1 MNNAA
6 RKEEE
11 QRVQR
16 AAEREGRRMR
26 RRRGNLFE
34 TCNDL
39 LYKLMTQFSHSD
51 RERKDTPNDHLDG
64 MSSDDEIPEHE
75 NTLYKNQL
83 SKYYH
88 KEEFFVRIE
97 LE

>member
-1 MNNAA
+1 
-6 RKEEE
+6 
-11 QRVQR
+11 
-16 AAEREGRRMR
+16 
-26 RRRGNLFE
+26 
-34 TCNDL
+34 
-39 LYKLMTQFSHSD
+39 MTQFSYSD

-88 KEEFFVRIE
+88 KEEFFVII
-97 LE
+97 